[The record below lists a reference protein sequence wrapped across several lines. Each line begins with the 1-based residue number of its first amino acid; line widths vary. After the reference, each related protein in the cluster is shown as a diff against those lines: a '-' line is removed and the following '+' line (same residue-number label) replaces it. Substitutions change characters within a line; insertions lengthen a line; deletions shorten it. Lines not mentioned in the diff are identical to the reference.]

1 MFCKNCGNNIA
12 DGQVFCPVCGTRAEE
27 AAAPADNAGFQPAS
41 NGFSAPSDLGENDG
55 AFGGQVNEVPSQE
68 PAFQQAQPSYEAP
81 AQQPV
86 MQQQAP
92 QEAYQNVESPAFHSE
107 QQDSAN
113 FGTYPDFVGG
123 VAPAPVP
130 VKKKSN
136 KMKIIFSSIAI
147 VLVITIVAGVI
158 FWDDIAFKFAS
169 DEERFQTVQSGS
181 VEKLAGSVAGTVG
194 VVEDFSELLTALGNG
209 GQISKD
215 NFFMGMNGAGIVVSL
230 GEDLKSEMAGDAA
243 FAIDW
248 LDSAGIN
255 GELVVDTN
263 AVGINY
269 GVSLNSVDIA
279 TAQCAI
285 ETESGDV
292 YFTSPEVF
300 EKSIKVENVVDM
312 SELSGVARELEP
324 VMQMFAAMPDEKVI
338 ESLIVAYT
346 NCVVSSLDG
355 VKEGSETVQVNG
367 VSQKQTVYTVKINE
381 DDIINICK
389 AVLKKAQNDEKFKKV
404 LIDLVKVSL
413 SAGYEGG
420 DEDMYEDTIKEFEE
434 NYDMGIEQAIM
445 MLSSPQIREELPE
458 FDIDFKLYAMDR
470 EATGFSISA
479 EDFEFSYKNVESG
492 SKVAT
497 EFMIETPDGGFG
509 FSGNGTKKG
518 GKVDGT
524 YAISFDDGSIGGDL
538 VQITTKALDT
548 EKLFEG
554 DLVGTINI
562 AFGEDVK
569 MMGSMLGDLANF
581 VDYNISL
588 TGKAE
593 GKNGHSFD
601 VSLNNG
607 DELYVGLKITTKKD
621 KNQKV
626 NIPKEGEYVVIEDE
640 YDFEEVAQSI
650 ANFDGLFDK
659 LEEAGLPSMFVN
671 YMEEEVERAMG
682 Y

>member
-92 QEAYQNVESPAFHSE
+92 QEVYQNVESPAFHSE

-181 VEKLAGSVAGTVG
+181 VEKLAGSVAGTVS

-215 NFFMGMNGAGIVVSL
+215 NFFMGMNGAGVEVSL

-263 AVGINY
+263 AVGINC

-292 YFTSPEVF
+292 YVTSPEVF

-346 NCVVSSLDG
+346 NCVVSSLDD

-367 VSQKQTVYTVKINE
+367 VSQKQTVYTVKISE

-420 DEDMYEDTIKEFEE
+420 DEDMYEDAIKEFEE

-445 MLSSPQIREELPE
+445 MLSSPQIKEEMPE

-509 FSGNGTKKG
+509 FSGNGTKKD

-548 EKLFEG
+548 KKLFEG